1 MRTIAIILLFSC
13 LLILGFG
20 LVSVSRLKTEI
31 EPPPAELTPAAVSEA
46 QAAQAPTEEV
56 DQANDSGSQASDEAS
71 RADNGEKPLRHGL
84 TYALLLPVLIIG
96 VPWVLLE
103 LLIIRYVQ
111 PRGIDL
117 TEVRI
122 KAQDGLFIQTVVS
135 MTARRSLTL
144 ASTRM
149 TWGRVQDLVEK
160 TIEQELLHEA
170 IQFPTLDDLERGLKE
185 ITERF
190 LDLPI
195 VRELSL
201 DFGVEVM
208 RFNVETRY
216 PQETMDALN
225 RKAEA
230 SAGGTA
236 YLAYAAAAHLDPDTP
251 ECRDLYKIYQE
262 TSGQVDAARNL
273 GGGITSLANLLGQRG
288 QVKGED
294 GGISND

>member
-1 MRTIAIILLFSC
+1 
-13 LLILGFG
+13 
-20 LVSVSRLKTEI
+20 
-31 EPPPAELTPAAVSEA
+31 
-46 QAAQAPTEEV
+46 
-56 DQANDSGSQASDEAS
+56 
-71 RADNGEKPLRHGL
+71 
-84 TYALLLPVLIIG
+84 
-96 VPWVLLE
+96 
-103 LLIIRYVQ
+103 
-111 PRGIDL
+111 
-117 TEVRI
+117 
-122 KAQDGLFIQTVVS
+122 
-135 MTARRSLTL
+135 
-144 ASTRM
+144 
-149 TWGRVQDLVEK
+149 
-160 TIEQELLHEA
+160 
-170 IQFPTLDDLERGLKE
+170 
-185 ITERF
+185 
-190 LDLPI
+190 

-288 QVKGED
+288 QVKGDD